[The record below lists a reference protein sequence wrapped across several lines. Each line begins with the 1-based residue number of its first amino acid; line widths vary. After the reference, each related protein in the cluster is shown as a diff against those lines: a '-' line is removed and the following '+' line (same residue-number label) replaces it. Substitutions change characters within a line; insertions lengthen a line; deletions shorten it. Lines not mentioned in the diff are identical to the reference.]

1 MRITPEG
8 SYRNASR
15 LNPVPVPHVPV
26 GKSEVRPLAGPRRAR
41 QFWATNLRD
50 G

>member
-26 GKSEVRPLAGPRRAR
+26 GKSEVRPWRAPGARVSFGPL
-41 QFWATNLRD
+41 T
-50 G
+50 